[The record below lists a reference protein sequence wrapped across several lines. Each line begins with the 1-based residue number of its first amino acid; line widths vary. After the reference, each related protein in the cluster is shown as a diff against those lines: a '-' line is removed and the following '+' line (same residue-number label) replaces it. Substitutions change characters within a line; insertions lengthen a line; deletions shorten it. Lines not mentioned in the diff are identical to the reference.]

1 MKKKLPVLVVL
12 TLLVPLFAVC
22 SHAAIRQCDF
32 SDPKDRDIDG
42 SDLAQFI
49 AHYSASPSDPKAD
62 VDGVGGVTP
71 ADVAHFAKFFGK
83 SRLPNILLIIADDVG
98 MDVTTNLYPGLI
110 TDLLALYGLN
120 PGRRQLQ

>member
-1 MKKKLPVLVVL
+1 MKRNLLLTGVL
-12 TLLVPLFAVC
+12 TLIMTLFAVC

-98 MDVTTNLYPGLI
+98 MDVTTDMYPDLI
-110 TDLLALYGLN
+110 TDLLALYG
-120 PGRRQLQ
+120 P